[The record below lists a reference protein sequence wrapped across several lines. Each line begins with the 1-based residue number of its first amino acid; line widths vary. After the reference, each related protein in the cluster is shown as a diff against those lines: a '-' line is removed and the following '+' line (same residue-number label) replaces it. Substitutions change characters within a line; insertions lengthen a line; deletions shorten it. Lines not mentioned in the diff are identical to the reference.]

1 MLTIR
6 VRTFLT
12 FTIWSSM
19 TNGTTKHIIV
29 PKSTISTPATMNP
42 IATLGRLIA
51 ILTGCQWVFVALFCP
66 CPHFLSVKING
77 VSLMTPPES
86 RHETKLI
93 IKRIFLWD
101 PCGSLIS
108 LIGVV
113 VTCFYCRCICAVW
126 HAYRGF
132 WEIEFPLSISGW
144 ERKPSFFPDMPCDS
158 LRIFLFPCF
167 HRNEGHK

>member
-42 IATLGRLIA
+42 IATLGRLIS

-66 CPHFLSVKING
+66 CPHFVSVKING

-101 PCGSLIS
+101 LCGSLIS
-108 LIGVV
+108 LIDIV
-113 VTCFYCRCICAVW
+113 VTCFL
-126 HAYRGF
+126 
-132 WEIEFPLSISGW
+132 LSLCLCCLTRLPRILGNGVPALYIGLGK
-144 ERKPSFFPDMPCDS
+144 KP
-158 LRIFLFPCF
+158 
-167 HRNEGHK
+167 